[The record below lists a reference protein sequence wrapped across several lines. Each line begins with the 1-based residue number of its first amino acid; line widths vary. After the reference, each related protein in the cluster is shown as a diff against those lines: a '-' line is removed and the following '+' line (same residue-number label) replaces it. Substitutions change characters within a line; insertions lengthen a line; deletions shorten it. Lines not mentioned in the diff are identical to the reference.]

1 VSYAYNVAG
10 DLVTV
15 TAVDATTTYGYDS
28 SHRITSVRDAAGR
41 VTTNV
46 YDGQGRVVS
55 QTEPGSRTTRFAYG
69 VSSTTVTAA
78 DGLVT
83 RYTSGATPAPCLAAG
98 VTAADGLRGRTPELN
113 AASCENWI
121 A

>member
-1 VSYAYNVAG
+1 MPAPDRRWWWWAATPSGRRGASLAVTWLAGRIAAVSDQTGRRVSYAYNVAG

-55 QTEPGSRTTRFAYG
+55 QTEPGSRTTSF
-69 VSSTTVTAA
+69 
-78 DGLVT
+78 
-83 RYTSGATPAPCLAAG
+83 
-98 VTAADGLRGRTPELN
+98 
-113 AASCENWI
+113 
-121 A
+121 